1 MKDTAKETSD
11 AEHYAAI
18 GHNPTESGFKQ
29 ALRASSVVLA
39 SFVVLG
45 LGLGVIISAHHLP
58 WWLAPAISLIV
69 YAGSVE
75 FLVVEMIATGASV
88 GAIGFTTL
96 LVNSR
101 HLVYG
106 ISFPL
111 QNVKGFW
118 AKLYAIYTLCD
129 ESYALNT
136 GPDRNTLS
144 HARILWVS
152 TFLHISWVVGTTAGF
167 FIGASFLSHLE
178 GMDFAMTAL
187 FTILAI
193 DAYRAQRH
201 SPSHADLWRGGYY
214 PGARFHAS
222 GVDGNLHCPADS
234 TVLHRKITGK
244 YKRSEDSRVC
254 YYFLFEC

>member
-152 TFLHISWVVGTTAGF
+152 TFLHISWVAGTTA
-167 FIGASFLSHLE
+167 
-178 GMDFAMTAL
+178 
-187 FTILAI
+187 
-193 DAYRAQRH
+193 
-201 SPSHADLWRGGYY
+201 
-214 PGARFHAS
+214 
-222 GVDGNLHCPADS
+222 
-234 TVLHRKITGK
+234 
-244 YKRSEDSRVC
+244 
-254 YYFLFEC
+254 